1 MQATAIILQ
10 PRMSEATDPR
20 MLEAGVSRY
29 LQNVR
34 FRQLHRA
41 EKRPGTVSLGTTGP
55 LPSAGSACWVG
66 EWSGLAAACI
76 ESTSADHQSWRTVWV
91 RDGSGAW
98 NKCGRTGPV
107 VPERRIGISPDGG
120 AALRGSTCVAINGV
134 VYVAWA
140 ESGNIVHLT
149 AMDPS
154 GVVLRETELSNA
166 QIPRLVYANSV
177 LYLVYADGTTIN
189 IRSVTLLTL
198 GLSAATPVATTM
210 AAGADGFDAAPLEAA
225 TSWLLAY
232 PEDATHIRVRVM
244 SGTASAFSTTV
255 VTTSQG
261 TFVGI
266 AGAGTTVVSGGRVVV
281 TYIDGTAAE
290 VCTFTSA
297 LASASNVT
305 IRTAAGNE
313 AWTCQSGSVRTGT
326 DEWHVVYGGSDESSA
341 PVVQSWM
348 LYHSRIDGTGAATD
362 GPYKGYRFLPCSK
375 PFTTG
380 ASGSR
385 KVSIVAH
392 DAMVTGSSL
401 HSSHHIIDLEPSGV
415 IVGGGLQ
422 LSAISY
428 EHQPK
433 HSTAIRRH
441 NTEVADLGS
450 ARRFA
455 PIIWADPND
464 IAGIDALVFRSAAAA
479 DSVTWACRTVMDID
493 GALCLSGGA
502 LYEVCS
508 AGFNDLQYVCENGFA
523 NDPVI
528 ETAVA
533 AGGAL
538 TSGTDYTYAATYAWL
553 DTLSNRV
560 HRSAPSALDTVQ
572 PSGGNLTVTVR
583 IAGLGCTGRFGTT
596 SGKVVAEIYRSWG
609 GGPFYYV
616 GSTTSIL
623 GSTTG
628 DVFTDDDADT
638 TVEANRTL
646 YTDSGIRPTDPPSGA
661 RLLTEGGG
669 RVFVVGWRERQVQF
683 TKLRIPTAPAEFV
696 DDNSFR
702 LFYREPLTALGFM
715 DGALVAFSR
724 KSIYVVT
731 GDGPND
737 QGVGQYPE
745 PRTLP
750 ATVGAESQH
759 VVEVPQG
766 LMFYGG
772 GNIWLLPRGFGSPQP
787 VGDDI
792 QETLEAFPYLR
803 AATRCS
809 NSTDDCTHFVLANT
823 DTPEAETKVAVWD
836 NRRGAFVAIDDIAG
850 EVGAAG
856 AVDGKFT
863 WLLPTWDSSI
873 DKPARQFDADQTQD
887 YDANGASMWIES
899 RIGFGDVRPH
909 GPIGWGVVRTIAA
922 LGEMAGAATLHI
934 SETVD
939 GVAQTTK
946 AFELAA
952 GEFYLDH
959 PLKRR
964 KACAYRVDIYDSE
977 TSGQGMTAGM
987 VLNVVSIEVQPEEG
1001 IRRNQERA

>member
-1 MQATAIILQ
+1 M
-10 PRMSEATDPR
+10 EATPVLLRPGMNEGTDPT
-20 MLEAGVSRY
+20 MLEVGSLRL

-55 LPSAGSACWVG
+55 LPTTGSALWVG
-66 EWSGLAAACI
+66 EWGGLATACI

-107 VPERRIGISPDGG
+107 VPERRIGVTMDGG
-120 AALRGSTCVAINGV
+120 AALRGCTCVAINGV

-154 GVVLRETELSNA
+154 GIVLRETELSSA

-177 LYLVYADGTTIN
+177 LYLVYATGTTIN

-198 GLSAATPVATTM
+198 GLSAATPVATTL
-210 AAGADGFDAAPLEAA
+210 AAGADGFDAAPLEGA

-232 PEDATHIRVRVM
+232 PEDATHIRTRVM
-244 SGTASAFSTTV
+244 SGTASLLDASIL
-255 VTTSQG
+255 TTSQA
-261 TFVGI
+261 TFVSI
-266 AGAGTTVVSGGRVVV
+266 AGAGTSVVSGGKVVV
-281 TYIDGTAAE
+281 TYVDGTAAE

-305 IRTAAGNE
+305 LRTAAGNE
-313 AWTCQSGSVRTGT
+313 AWTCQSGVVRTDE
-326 DEWHVVYGGSDESSA
+326 DEWHVVFGGSDESSA

-348 LYHSRIDGTGAATD
+348 LYHGRIDGTGAITD
-362 GPYKGYRFLPCSK
+362 GMYKGYRFLPCSK

-380 ASGSR
+380 AAGSR

-392 DAMVTGSSL
+392 DAMVTGASL
-401 HSSHHIIDLEPSGV
+401 HSANHIIDLEPSGV

-428 EHQPK
+428 EHQPT

-441 NTEVADLGS
+441 NTEVASLGT
-450 ARRFA
+450 ARLFC

-493 GALCLSGGA
+493 GALCVSGGA
-502 LYEVCS
+502 LYEICS

-533 AGGAL
+533 AGGAM
-538 TSGTDYTYAATYAWL
+538 TSGTDYTYAVTYAWL
-553 DTLSNRV
+553 DPLGNRV

-572 PSGGNLTVTVR
+572 PSGGDLSVNVR

-596 SGKVVAEIYRSWG
+596 SGKVVAEVYRSWD

-616 GSTTSIL
+616 ESTTTTI

-628 DVFTDDDADT
+628 LVVTDDAADA
-638 TVEANRTL
+638 TVEANRPL
-646 YTDSGIRPTDPPSGA
+646 YTDSGILATDPPSGA
-661 RLLTEGGG
+661 RLLTEGGS

-683 TKLRIPTAPAEFV
+683 TKIRIPTAPAEFV
-696 DDNSFR
+696 DDNAFR
-702 LFYREPLTALGFM
+702 IFFREPLTALGYM
-715 DGALVAFSR
+715 DGALVAWSR
-724 KSIYVVT
+724 KNIFVVT

-737 QGVGQYPE
+737 QGVGAYAE

-750 ATVGAESQH
+750 AAVGADSPH
-759 VVEVPQG
+759 VVEGPAG
-766 LMFYGG
+766 LFFYGG
-772 GNIWLLPRGFGSPQP
+772 GTIWLLPRGFGAPEP
-787 VGDDI
+787 VGDAI
-792 QETLEAFPYLR
+792 QATLSSYPYLR
-803 AATRCS
+803 AAARCA
-809 NSTDDCTHFVLANT
+809 NAKDDCMHFVLAAS
-823 DTPEAETKVAVWD
+823 DLPAAETKVAVWD
-836 NRRGAFVAIDDIAG
+836 NRLGGWSLDDIAG
-850 EVGAAG
+850 GVGAAG

-863 WLLPTWDSSI
+863 WLLPTWDASG
-873 DKPARQFDADQTQD
+873 DKPARQFDVAELQD
-887 YDANGASMWIES
+887 FSANGADTWIES
-899 RIGFGDVRPH
+899 RIGFGDWRPH
-909 GPIGWGVVRTIAA
+909 GPIGWGVLRTIAA
-922 LGEMAGAATLHI
+922 LGEIAGACELNWT
-934 SETVD
+934 ETVD
-939 GVAQTTK
+939 GVEQTTK
-946 AFELAA
+946 TFELEA
-952 GEFYLDH
+952 GQFYIDH
-959 PLKRR
+959 PHKRR

-977 TSGQGMTAGM
+977 SSGMTAGM
-987 VLNVVSIEVQPEEG
+987 VVNALSFESQPEEG
-1001 IRRNQERA
+1001 VRRNQERA